1 MSYHNPVLLQE
12 SVDALSIK
20 KDGIYVDVTFGGGGH
35 SREILNRLGENG
47 KLFGFD
53 QDPDAQGNIIDDE
66 RFVLIPENFRYIS
79 RFLRFH
85 GIKKVDGILADLGV
99 SSHQFDEA
107 DRGFSTRFDGDL
119 DMRMNQKSKV
129 SAKEIINNYSEEKL
143 AEILFLYGELRNSRN
158 IAKTIVEKRAEEK
171 IETSLQLRKVLQRY
185 LPKAKEHKII
195 AQIFQAIRI
204 EVNEELEVLKEFLEQ
219 IPKLLQKEGRL
230 SVISYHSLED
240 RLVKRFI
247 RTGLFSGEPEKDVFG
262 NSNEP
267 LQKVGKLIVPT
278 PQEIKLNNRARS
290 AKLRIAT
297 LKLSKDKSLKH

>member
-12 SVDALSIK
+12 SIDALAIK
-20 KDGIYVDVTFGGGGH
+20 EDGVYVDVTFGGGGH
-35 SREILNRLGENG
+35 SREILKRLGPNG
-47 KLFGFD
+47 RLFAFD
-53 QDPDAQGNIIDDE
+53 QDPDALENEIEDE
-66 RFVLIPENFRYIS
+66 RFTLIPENFRFIS

-85 GIKKVDGILADLGV
+85 RIKKVDGILADLGV

-107 DRGFSTRFDGDL
+107 ERGFSIRFDGDL

-129 SAKEIINNYSEEKL
+129 SAKEIINSYSEEKL

-158 IAKTIVEKRAEEK
+158 IAKTIVESREGER
-171 IETSLQLRKVLQRY
+171 IETSFQLKQVLQKY
-185 LPKAKEHKII
+185 LPKAKEHKIL
-195 AQIFQAIRI
+195 AQIFQAVRI
-204 EVNEELEVLKEFLEQ
+204 EVNEELDVLREFLQQMPNLLKE
-219 IPKLLQKEGRL
+219 EGRL

-262 NSNEP
+262 NSDVP

-278 PQEIKLNNRARS
+278 PQEIKINNRARS

-297 LKLSKDKSLKH
+297 LKV